1 LTTAAILLRVFGGL
15 DQHQSTARGAVSLM
29 TRGDDPCEERP
40 MRAAWKIFCL
50 SAIVLAA
57 AVGLAHLLV
66 PDVVPVG
73 YAEEPQASWA
83 ILTAFALRAIAL
95 TAAWVAVITISVL
108 VGTKLYRTFFRAA
121 QRAE

>member
-1 LTTAAILLRVFGGL
+1 MK
-15 DQHQSTARGAVSLM
+15 RGHN
-29 TRGDDPCEERP
+29 RCEERP

-50 SAIVLAA
+50 SAIILAA

-83 ILTAFALRAIAL
+83 ILTAFVLRAIAL
-95 TAAWVAVITISVL
+95 TAAWVAIIALSVL
-108 VGTKLYRTFFRAA
+108 VGAGLYRTFSGAA
-121 QRAE
+121 TR